1 MYENKT
7 EALKGIA
14 ITRDVEDL
22 FLPDLNFLIT
32 SNQTDT
38 AATKEQAHTHTH
50 THTAE
55 HRINHDMPFI
65 VQNQ

>member
-1 MYENKT
+1 MEACIQKQRCMKKKT
-7 EALKGIA
+7 KALKGIA

-38 AATKEQAHTHTH
+38 AVTK
-50 THTAE
+50 
-55 HRINHDMPFI
+55 
-65 VQNQ
+65 